1 MKYRAILISAFLFA
15 VIMAPAAFAMG
26 GSAPETPK
34 DVTAE
39 VQTLTTEAKPVA
51 ATAET
56 SSVKIVSQ
64 DPESELTSLEAQREK
79 IYAFMEAL
87 NKKMIKAK
95 TAGDTNKISELKAA
109 ERVMTDL
116 DNKLGQKI
124 IAIKQKHP
132 ELKPAEEAGVVI
144 PEKKEK
150 PGKPEEPKAVTS
162 NIVYHEVMMGDTLM
176 SISRKYFGTPAY
188 FRDIAKMNKITD
200 MAYLP
205 QGTNLIIDLNMKEG
219 KPGTAEATHKTAA
232 SAIKATPKPSTGG
245 IVYYVVMPKDT
256 LMSISRKFFN
266 GSASYYKE
274 IAQLNGIADLR
285 QLKVGMKLKIDTG
298 LKKVSKPSL

>member
-1 MKYRAILISAFLFA
+1 MKYRAILISAFIFA
-15 VIMAPAAFAMG
+15 VLMAPAAFAMG

-39 VQTLTTEAKPVA
+39 VQTLTSEAKPVA

-56 SSVKIVSQ
+56 SSVKTEPQS
-64 DPESELTSLEAQREK
+64 PESELTSLEAQREK
-79 IYAFMEAL
+79 IDNFMESL

-116 DNKLGQKI
+116 ENKIGQKI
-124 IAIKQKHP
+124 IVIKQKHP
-132 ELKPAEEAGVVI
+132 ELKPAEEAGVMI

-150 PGKPEEPKAVTS
+150 PGKPEQPKAETS

-219 KPGTAEATHKTAA
+219 KPGTAEATHKT
-232 SAIKATPKPSTGG
+232 SATKVAPKPSTGG

-256 LMSISRKFFN
+256 LMSISRKYFN

-274 IAQLNGIADLR
+274 IMELNGLADPS
-285 QLKVGMKLKIDTG
+285 LKVGMKLKIDTS
-298 LKKVSKPSL
+298 LKKTSKPAL